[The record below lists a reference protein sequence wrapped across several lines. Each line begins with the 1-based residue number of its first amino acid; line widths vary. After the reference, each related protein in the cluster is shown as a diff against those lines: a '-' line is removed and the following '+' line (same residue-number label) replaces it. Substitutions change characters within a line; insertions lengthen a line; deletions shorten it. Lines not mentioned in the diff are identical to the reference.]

1 MAAESRKRKSIH
13 KFDRKVGLILP
24 GGGARC
30 AYQVGVLKAVAEIL
44 PRRVPS
50 PFAVLSGTSAGA
62 INATVLACQAH
73 LFRSAVADLVRVWS
87 GFRSRYV
94 FRSDAAT
101 MLKTSLLWMVTLVSG
116 GLGPGNPRSLL
127 DNMPL
132 RQLLQ
137 RNIRFDAIQRSID
150 TGYVDALAVTAA
162 GYGSARSVSFF
173 QGGPDHEPWERV
185 RRRGRRADITL
196 NHLMASVAVPM
207 IFPPVQIGQEYF
219 GDGAMRQATPLSP
232 AVRLGAERLLVIGV
246 RKEEEDP
253 IPDRDVVPAPSLG
266 SVAGYMLDA
275 LFMDGLSSDLE
286 ELTRINLIL
295 NQMPGRE
302 MDTVSGPLKF
312 IDAFIMLPSEDIRE
326 YAMRYFREMPTPVQ
340 LLMRGLGGL
349 NYGGRQLMSYLL
361 FESGYTRALIDL
373 GYRDGM
379 DRASELKAF
388 LEGKPVES
396 DTGIQGWQDLSD
408 EYTSRQRALR
418 IEDFPELSG

>member
-1 MAAESRKRKSIH
+1 M
-13 KFDRKVGLILP
+13 P

-44 PRRVPS
+44 TRRSPS

-73 LFRSAVADLVRVWS
+73 LFRAAVADLVRVWS

-94 FRSDAAT
+94 FRSDAGT
-101 MLKTSLLWMVTLVSG
+101 MLKTSLQWLLTLASG
-116 GLGPGNPRSLL
+116 GVVGGDPRALL
-127 DNMPL
+127 DNTPL

-150 TGYVDALAVTAA
+150 SGFVDALAVTAA

-173 QGGPDHEPWERV
+173 QGRQGHQSWERV
-185 RRRGRRADITL
+185 RRRGRPSEITL

-207 IFPPVQIGQEYF
+207 IFPPVQIGREYF

-232 AVRLGAERLLVIGV
+232 AVRLGADRLLVIGV

-253 IPDRDVVPAPSLG
+253 EPSGDVIPAPSLG
-266 SVAGYMLDA
+266 TVAGYMLDA

-286 ELTRINLIL
+286 ELTRINLML
-295 NQMPGRE
+295 DEMPGRTME
-302 MDTVSGPLKF
+302 TDGGRLKF
-312 IDAFIMLPSEDIRE
+312 IDALIILPSEDIRE
-326 YAMRYFREMPTPVQ
+326 IAARHFYEMPRPVRM
-340 LLMRGLGGL
+340 LMRGLGGL

-379 DRASELKAF
+379 DRALELQSF
-388 LEGKPVES
+388 LEGKPIS
-396 DTGIQGWQDLSD
+396 TATGIQGWKDLSE
-408 EYTSRQRALR
+408 EYTSRHRAIKL
-418 IEDFPELSG
+418 EDLKENS